1 MCNQDKY
8 RIITPCLILTRC
20 MIPIKNAF
28 RNNFKGEIVRNLELS
43 NCFSVSATLCSN
55 WVFSL

>member
-1 MCNQDKY
+1 
-8 RIITPCLILTRC
+8 

-28 RNNFKGEIVRNLELS
+28 RNNFKGEIVRNLELG

-55 WVFSL
+55 WVFTLQKEKVHVYKSRNSQGV